1 MAKRAKAT
9 DHTSRRIEAA
19 LTRLLGSRP
28 YNDITVVEIAAEA
41 DVAVRTVQR
50 HFRTKDDVLAA
61 CIRFPQEV
69 AGEAW
74 GAEGRPR
81 SAADDL
87 RWLVERMFAL
97 YNEHTAEA
105 WATFTR
111 SQDVPVLEA
120 AWNTAIATRAARI
133 DELLARWPN
142 AWDIDGATAR
152 RLVLALTSFPVWLGF
167 TDRDRFTSREAAQ
180 EVIRILSERLLG
192 PGAS

>member
-28 YNDITVVEIAAEA
+28 YSSITTVEIAAEA

-50 HFRTKDDVLAA
+50 HFRTKDDILVA
-61 CIRFPQEV
+61 CARFPQEV
-69 AGEAW
+69 IVEAW
-74 GAEGRPR
+74 GAEPPPR

-87 RWLVERMFAL
+87 QWLVETMFAL

-120 AWNTAIATRAARI
+120 AWNTAIATRTARI

-152 RLVLALTSFPVWLGF
+152 RLLLALTSYPAWRDF
-167 TDRDRFTSREAAQ
+167 TESGRFSPAKSAAA
-180 EVIRILSERLLG
+180 VTDVLCLRLLR
-192 PGAS
+192 PSRS